1 MSAIAERQFFFRF
14 RHIPRTPI
22 DPDMSSQAMRTVLKQ
37 GATLATAG
45 VRPAS
50 ILASSVRP
58 FSSSPAPSSSAPL
71 PSSPP
76 SGPETSTSANA
87 HRPTPTP
94 QPTNL
99 PGSNL
104 PAARPTRYSP
114 LTVSIVTKLAK
125 LFGYHSQTST
135 AIRTTSD
142 YYDRCAERGEIEAPF
157 WYEECSLPPSF
168 QTWFSITTLHVW
180 LLSVRFRALPSPLGH
195 TYVQEFINHM
205 FIDME
210 YRIRG
215 PYAVTQGRLIKG
227 YMKDMLE
234 QYHGSIAA
242 YDEGLVSGDA
252 VLAAALWRNMFGGGW
267 GGVGGVKGK
276 RAPKAGEAP
285 KLGPNPLQVEATP
298 QSSTPTETTNVA
310 SPAPASQTP
319 TDPSSPLAVDPIQA
333 KLLKKGADAS
343 TLFTTDAPLVDP
355 KTAAAIPLDPLYP
368 EDPDLE
374 FVQSLE
380 KIVKFVRKE
389 VQRLERLPDSVVMQ
403 GLKDGN
409 GPLVDFTR
417 I

>member
-1 MSAIAERQFFFRF
+1 MGSQVVRSAFK
-14 RHIPRTPI
+14 
-22 DPDMSSQAMRTVLKQ
+22 QA
-37 GATLATAG
+37 ATLSSSS

-50 ILASSVRP
+50 ILPSSIRTYSSTP
-58 FSSSPAPSSSAPL
+58 SSSSPTPAPNASEPHNN
-71 PSSPP
+71 
-76 SGPETSTSANA
+76 TSASA
-87 HRPTPTP
+87 HRPTLTP

-104 PAARPTRYSP
+104 PSAHPTRYSP
-114 LTVSIVTKLAK
+114 FTVSIVTKLAK

-180 LLSVRFRALPSPLGH
+180 LLSVRFRSLPSPLGH

-210 YRIRG
+210 LRIRG

-242 YDEGLVSGDA
+242 YDEGLVRGDA

-285 KLGPNPLQVEATP
+285 KLGPNPLQVEATGP
-298 QSSTPTETTNVA
+298 TSSTAPAAESTNVA
-310 SPAPASQTP
+310 ST
-319 TDPSSPLAVDPIQA
+319 SSSEPLAVDPIQA

-343 TLFTTDAPLVDP
+343 SVFTTDAPLIDP
-355 KTAAAIPLDPLYP
+355 KTAAAIPLNPLYP

-380 KIVKFVRKE
+380 KIVKWVRKE
-389 VQRLERLPDSVVMQ
+389 VQRLERLPDQVVMQ
-403 GLKDGN
+403 GLKEGK

>member
-1 MSAIAERQFFFRF
+1 
-14 RHIPRTPI
+14 
-22 DPDMSSQAMRTVLKQ
+22 MSSQVVRSAFKQ
-37 GATLATAG
+37 GVNLSAAA
-45 VRPAS
+45 RPAS
-50 ILASSVRP
+50 IFVSSVRP
-58 FSSSPAPSSSAPL
+58 YSSSTPPQSSSPIASTSEPT
-71 PSSPP
+71 
-76 SGPETSTSANA
+76 ESTSASA

-104 PAARPTRYSP
+104 PAAHPTRYSP
-114 LTVSIVTKLAK
+114 LTVSVVTKLAK

-180 LLSVRFRALPSPLGH
+180 LLSVRFRSLPSPLGK

-242 YDEGLVSGDA
+242 YDEGLVRGDA

-267 GGVGGVKGK
+267 GGIGGVKGK

-285 KLGPNPLQVEATP
+285 KLGPNPLQVEANAA
-298 QSSTPTETTNVA
+298 STAESTNVA
-310 SPAPASQTP
+310 SS
-319 TDPSSPLAVDPIQA
+319 PSSSPTTTSESPLSVDPIQA
-333 KLLKKGADAS
+333 KLLKKGTDAS
-343 TLFTTDAPLVDP
+343 TVFTTDAPLVDP
-355 KTAAAIPLDPLYP
+355 KTAAAIPLNPLYP

-380 KIVKFVRKE
+380 KIVRWVRKE

-403 GLKDGN
+403 GLKDGK

>member
-1 MSAIAERQFFFRF
+1 MSG
-14 RHIPRTPI
+14 
-22 DPDMSSQAMRTVLKQ
+22 QAARNMLKQ
-37 GATLATAG
+37 SLVASG
-45 VRPAS
+45 RPAFAPVPS
-50 ILASSVRP
+50 IARPSIAVSSSRAYSASSP
-58 FSSSPAPSSSAPL
+58 PPPPTPSAQSTASAPSPGHGSTRRASSAPT
-71 PSSPP
+71 P
-76 SGPETSTSANA
+76 
-87 HRPTPTP
+87 RPTPTP

-104 PAARPTRYSP
+104 PQAHPTRYSP

-180 LLSVRFRALPSPLGH
+180 LLSVRFRSLPAPLGR
-195 TYVQEFINHM
+195 TYVQELINHM

-215 PYAVTQGRLIKG
+215 PYNVTQGRLIKG
-227 YMKDMLE
+227 YMKDLLE

-242 YDEGLVSGDA
+242 YDEGLVRGDA
-252 VLAAALWRNMFGGGW
+252 VLAAAVWRNMFGAGW
-267 GGVGGVKGK
+267 GGIGGVKGK

-285 KLGPNPLQVEATP
+285 KLGPNPLQVEAHP
-298 QSSTPTETTNVA
+298 APSSSSASPSTTPTTPPRA
-310 SPAPASQTP
+310 GDAPS
-319 TDPSSPLAVDPIQA
+319 DLSVDPIQA

-343 TLFTTDAPLVDP
+343 SVFTTDVPLVDP

-374 FVQSLE
+374 FAQSLE
-380 KIVKFVRKE
+380 KIVRWVRKE
-389 VQRLERLPDSVVMQ
+389 VQRLERLPDQVVMQ
-403 GLKDGN
+403 GLKDGK
-409 GPLVDFTR
+409 GALIDFTR
-417 I
+417 F

>member
-1 MSAIAERQFFFRF
+1 
-14 RHIPRTPI
+14 
-22 DPDMSSQAMRTVLKQ
+22 MSSRAMQSALKH
-37 GATLATAG
+37 G
-45 VRPAS
+45 VNASTHAASRPAS
-50 ILASSVRP
+50 ILGATAAAAAAIRP
-58 FSSSPAPSSSAPL
+58 YSSSTP
-71 PSSPP
+71 PP
-76 SGPETSTSANA
+76 SQSTSASA
-87 HRPTPTP
+87 HRPDPKP

-104 PAARPTRYSP
+104 PAAHPTRYSP
-114 LTVSIVTKLAK
+114 LTVSVVTKLAK

-215 PYAVTQGRLIKG
+215 PYAVTQSRLIKG

-242 YDEGLVSGDA
+242 YDEGLVRGDA

-285 KLGPNPLQVEATP
+285 KLGPNPLQVEAP
-298 QSSTPTETTNVA
+298 AHPAETTNVA
-310 SPAPASQTP
+310 AAPP
-319 TDPSSPLAVDPIQA
+319 PPPSSSTPSSSSSSPPLAVDPIQA

-355 KTAAAIPLDPLYP
+355 KTAAAIALDPLYP

-374 FVQSLE
+374 FVQSVE
-380 KIVKFVRKE
+380 KIVRFVRKE
-389 VQRLERLPDSVVMQ
+389 VQRLERLPDAVVMQ
-403 GLKDGN
+403 GLKEGGT

>member
-1 MSAIAERQFFFRF
+1 
-14 RHIPRTPI
+14 
-22 DPDMSSQAMRTVLKQ
+22 MSSQIARTAFKQ
-37 GATLATAG
+37 SLNLSAVAARSGSAVRSYSTPSTPARSTSPSDAT
-45 VRPAS
+45 
-50 ILASSVRP
+50 
-58 FSSSPAPSSSAPL
+58 SSA
-71 PSSPP
+71 
-76 SGPETSTSANA
+76 TSKKVQS
-87 HRPTPTP
+87 RPTPTP

-104 PAARPTRYSP
+104 PAAHPTRYSP
-114 LTVSIVTKLAK
+114 LTVSVVTKLAK

-180 LLSVRFRALPSPLGH
+180 LLTVRFRSLPSPLGQ

-210 YRIRG
+210 LRIRG

-242 YDEGLVSGDA
+242 YDEGLLAGDA

-267 GGVGGVKGK
+267 GGIGGVKGK
-276 RAPKAGEAP
+276 RAPKAGEVP
-285 KLGPNPLQVEATP
+285 KLGPNPIQVEAPSATAAE
-298 QSSTPTETTNVA
+298 STNV
-310 SPAPASQTP
+310 
-319 TDPSSPLAVDPIQA
+319 DLAVDPIQA
-333 KLLKKGADAS
+333 KLLKKGTDAS
-343 TLFTTDAPLVDP
+343 TMFKTDAPLVDP
-355 KTAAAIPLDPLYP
+355 KTAAAIPINPLYP

-380 KIVKFVRKE
+380 KIVRFVRKE
-389 VQRLERLPDSVVMQ
+389 VQRLERLPDAVVMQ
-403 GLKDGN
+403 GLKEGK
-409 GPLVDFTR
+409 GSLTEFTR